1 MSKFVTNEKPPMII
15 HVGGRPRS
23 ARAIIAR
30 CCANIYLSGRA
41 KKLLQFYASQAEG
54 FPPALKL
61 VARETGIA
69 FNKVSEVR
77 KEIADHGLIEYDR
90 GSEWRQGHIKIQWL
104 KIRTFAALS
113 EPIHMS
119 RPDRE
124 AHKTRGLN
132 PYKPR
137 VAIHIDKAKRKPLIA
152 EHHGKLNED
161 PEVAMLEVLGS
172 MTWSQYEDVIG
183 RPAHGYIVIP
193 ESDSNTGYQI
203 AKATSKYQASQ
214 ARKAC

>member
-1 MSKFVTNEKPPMII
+1 MSKFVTDEKPPMII
-15 HVGGRPRS
+15 HVGSRPRS

-41 KKLLQFYASQAEG
+41 EKLLQFYANQADG

-69 FNKVSEVR
+69 INKISEIR
-77 KEIADHGLIEYDR
+77 KEIADRGLIEYDR
-90 GSEWRQGHIKIQWL
+90 GNAWRQGHIKIQWL
-104 KIRTFAALS
+104 RIRTFAALT

-124 AHKTRGLN
+124 AHKTRKLN

-137 VAIHIDKAKRKPLIA
+137 VAVHIDKLRRKPLVA
-152 EHHGKLNED
+152 EHRGKLDED
-161 PEVAMLEVLGS
+161 PEVAMLQVLGS
-172 MTWSQYEDVIG
+172 LTWSQYEDVIG
-183 RPAHGYIVIP
+183 RPAHGYIIIP
-193 ESDSNTGYQI
+193 ESDSNTGNQI
-203 AKATSKYQASQ
+203 ARATSKYQARQ
-214 ARKAC
+214 ARKAS